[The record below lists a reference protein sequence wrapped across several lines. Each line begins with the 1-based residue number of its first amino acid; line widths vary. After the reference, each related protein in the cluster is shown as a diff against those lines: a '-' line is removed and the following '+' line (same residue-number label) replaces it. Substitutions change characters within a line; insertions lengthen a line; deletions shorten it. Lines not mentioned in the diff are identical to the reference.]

1 MKIYNDE
8 EKGQHELFV
17 IIDIWQHCFFTFLS
31 PDVRCNLGRDHQL
44 ESIFIHEEHSR
55 EMVMKRKNED
65 EEELDVSKA
74 AKLDPPPE
82 EVHNLIFLNL

>member
-1 MKIYNDE
+1 MTRRRGSTNC
-8 EKGQHELFV
+8 LSSL
-17 IIDIWQHCFFTFLS
+17 TFDS
-31 PDVRCNLGRDHQL
+31 FPAN
-44 ESIFIHEEHSR
+44 IFIPSEHSR

-82 EVHNLIFLNL
+82 EVKDISPTGSLVALCAFFLKLGFSMSLS

>member
-1 MKIYNDE
+1 MTRRRDSTNC
-8 EKGQHELFV
+8 LSSL
-17 IIDIWQHCFFTFLS
+17 TF
-31 PDVRCNLGRDHQL
+31 DR
-44 ESIFIHEEHSR
+44 IAWKFINSLRTFQR

-82 EVHNLIFLNL
+82 EVKDISLS

>member
-1 MKIYNDE
+1 M
-8 EKGQHELFV
+8 
-17 IIDIWQHCFFTFLS
+17 
-31 PDVRCNLGRDHQL
+31 
-44 ESIFIHEEHSR
+44 SITHVSFQIKNIPER

-82 EVHNLIFLNL
+82 EVIDISPSRNLETLEKS